1 MEPKRQIGLRI
12 KELRQAMGLSQ
23 EEVARRADVAASHLS
38 SIELGKENSKID
50 TLLKLSKALN
60 VELWELLNYGHE
72 LSVKELQRKV
82 NQQVKNA
89 KEEDLRLFSKILNAI
104 MK

>member
-1 MEPKRQIGLRI
+1 MEPKKLIGLRI

-23 EEVARRADVAASHLS
+23 EEVARRADIASSHLS
-38 SIELGKENSKID
+38 SIELGKENSKIE
-50 TLLKLSKALN
+50 TLFRLSKALN

-72 LSVKELQRKV
+72 LSVKDLQRKV
-82 NQQVKNA
+82 NQQVKDA

-104 MK
+104 TK